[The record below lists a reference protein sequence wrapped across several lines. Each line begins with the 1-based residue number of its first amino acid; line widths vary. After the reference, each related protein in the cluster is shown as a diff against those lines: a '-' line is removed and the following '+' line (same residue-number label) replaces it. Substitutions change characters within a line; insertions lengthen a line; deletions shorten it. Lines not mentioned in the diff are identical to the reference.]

1 MTLGGCFGNRETYR
15 KPDRLAVTSGKTHLW
30 SQARRQAGVL
40 SLFSASATI
49 RAGAFLLSFLLITK
63 REETIMFSKLKL
75 SLSRIN
81 YKLFFALLV
90 LGLAPTVYT
99 TVRVFF
105 LGQLPGEYSFSIA
118 GQLSWVNLLYEILN
132 EAIILPLFYFVGQVK
147 DDKAD
152 FANRVRTGMF
162 ISLGVYAVLSAVV
175 LVFAE
180 PMLKLMAT
188 DTSIIDASA
197 SYIRIESVANIFSI
211 LTQFALV
218 ALVTVNK
225 SKYLYAL
232 TGARLV
238 LCLVSDAFLV
248 SSLPMSA
255 NLGVNGI
262 GYSNI
267 IVNALLLAVS
277 LLLLAKEEITVF
289 VKAKLDFSWAKAF
302 VKVGGI
308 SGVESLV
315 RNVAY
320 MVMIAR
326 MVNVV
331 GEQGTYWVANNFI
344 WGWLLLPVLQLG
356 ELIKQEVATNKKN
369 IRKNSLGYFG
379 ITAIISALWLVSIP
393 VWKPFMTHVLGFTD
407 VDKLF
412 ELVLILVGF
421 YVLYAIQNVFD
432 STFYGLGKT
441 NYMLV
446 ESVVTNT
453 IYYGIA
459 FVLYATGVWTPSLVG
474 IALLF
479 GIGNAFDSV
488 ISLAAYA
495 FFLKKERINLLN
507 VE

>member
-1 MTLGGCFGNRETYR
+1 MIR
-15 KPDRLAVTSGKTHLW
+15 KIKT
-30 SQARRQAGVL
+30 
-40 SLFSASATI
+40 
-49 RAGAFLLSFLLITK
+49 
-63 REETIMFSKLKL
+63 
-75 SLSRIN
+75 SLSRVN
-81 YKLFFALLV
+81 YKLFLALIV
-90 LGLAPTVYT
+90 LALAPTIYT

-132 EAIILPLFYFVGQVK
+132 EAIILPLFFFVGKVK
-147 DDKAD
+147 DDKNE
-152 FANRVRTGMF
+152 FSNRVRTGMI
-162 ISLGVYAVLSAVV
+162 ISLGVYMVLSAIV
-175 LVFAE
+175 LIFAE
-180 PMLKLMAT
+180 PLLKLMAT
-188 DTSIIDASA
+188 DPSIIEASA
-197 SYIRIESVANIFSI
+197 SYIRIESIANIFSI

-232 TGARLV
+232 TGAKLV
-238 LCLVSDAFLV
+238 LCLVLDTFLV
-248 SSLPMSA
+248 SSLPVSA

-277 LLLLAKEEITVF
+277 ILLLAKEEIKVF
-289 VKAKLDFSWAKAF
+289 AKAKLDFSWAKEFA
-302 VKVGGI
+302 KIGGI
-308 SGVESLV
+308 SGAESLV

-356 ELIKQEVATNKKN
+356 ELIKQEVATDKEN
-369 IRKNSLGYFG
+369 IRRNSLGYFG
-379 ITAIISALWLVSIP
+379 ITAIISALWFVSIP
-393 VWKPFMTHVLGFTD
+393 LWKPFMTHILCFTD

-412 ELVLILVGF
+412 ELVMVLVGF

-441 NYMLV
+441 NYMLF

-459 FVLYATGVWTPSLVG
+459 FILYITGVWTPSLIG

-479 GIGNAFDSV
+479 GVGNAFDSV
-488 ISLAAYA
+488 VSLVAYA
-495 FFLKKERINLLN
+495 FLLKKEKINILK

>member
-1 MTLGGCFGNRETYR
+1 M
-15 KPDRLAVTSGKTHLW
+15 
-30 SQARRQAGVL
+30 
-40 SLFSASATI
+40 
-49 RAGAFLLSFLLITK
+49 ITK
-63 REETIMFSKLKL
+63 IKT
-75 SLSRIN
+75 SLSKIN
-81 YKLFFALLV
+81 YKLFLALLV
-90 LGLAPTVYT
+90 LGLAPTIYT

-105 LGQLPGEYSFSIA
+105 LGGLPGEWSFSIA

-132 EAIILPLFYFVGQVK
+132 EAIILPLFYFVGKVK
-147 DDKAD
+147 EEKNE
-152 FANRVRTGMF
+152 FSNRIRTGIL
-162 ISLGVYAVLSAVV
+162 ISLGVYAVLSAVI
-175 LVFAE
+175 LIFAE

-188 DTSIIDASA
+188 DASIIGASA
-197 SYIRIESVANIFSI
+197 SYIRIESIANIFSI

-238 LCLVSDAFLV
+238 LCLVSDTFLV
-248 SSLPMSA
+248 STLPVSA

-267 IVNALLLAVS
+267 IVNAILLIVS
-277 LLLLAKEEITVF
+277 LVLLAKEEIDVF
-289 VKAKLDFSWAKAF
+289 AKEKLDFSWAKEF
-302 VKVGGI
+302 FEIGGV
-308 SGVESLV
+308 SGFESLV

-344 WGWLLLPVLQLG
+344 WGWLLLPVIQLG
-356 ELIKQEVATNKKN
+356 ELIKQEVATDKEN
-369 IRKNSLGYFG
+369 IRTNSLGYFT
-379 ITAIISALWLVSIP
+379 ITGIISVLWFASVP
-393 VWKPFMTHVLGFTD
+393 MWKPFMSNVLGFTD

-412 ELVLILVGF
+412 ELVIILVGF
-421 YVLYAIQNVFD
+421 YVLYAVQNVFD
-432 STFYGLGKT
+432 ATFYGLGKT
-441 NYMLV
+441 NYMLF

-459 FVLYATGVWTPSLVG
+459 FILYATNIWIPTLTG

-479 GIGNAFDSV
+479 GIGNAFDSLV
-488 ISLAAYA
+488 SLIAYGYL
-495 FFLKKERINLLN
+495 LKKEKLN
-507 VE
+507 ILDVND